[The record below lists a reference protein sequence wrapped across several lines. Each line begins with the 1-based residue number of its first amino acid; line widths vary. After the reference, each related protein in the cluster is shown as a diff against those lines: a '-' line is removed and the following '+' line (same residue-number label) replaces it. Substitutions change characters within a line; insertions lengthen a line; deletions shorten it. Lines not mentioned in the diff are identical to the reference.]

1 MRGLGVLLWALAAAG
16 APTLSGAQEGDPAR
30 WHQTL
35 SPHFDVQHE
44 AAFAPAGLTLAL
56 EKLHNRLR
64 LDLSMFA
71 PWMAKE
77 RIKLYVYAGQQTFL
91 RGRFKPPTW
100 SNGVAYYELR
110 TVVTYWGQGPKVYDV
125 LGHETTHLLFE
136 GWWGE
141 AGKTP
146 PVWLNEGL
154 AMLEE
159 TGEAEADKSDWQS
172 ALESIDP
179 AEFLPFD
186 RFTKIV
192 PTRDLK
198 GDKGRVTVWYA
209 QAYGTVRL
217 LYKSRQ
223 RMQFFNFCNQL
234 RDGKPLEDAL
244 WKVYRIRGTKGLEKE
259 FHASLKRRP
268 GTGARLAPEPSA
280 SAPPPKGGV
289 PRTLKQIGFGSGSFK
304 GLVPDSDAR

>member
-1 MRGLGVLLWALAAAG
+1 MGVYCGMRGLGLVLSAAAAWAG
-16 APTLSGAQEGDPAR
+16 DGDPAR

-35 SPHFDVQHE
+35 APHFDIQHE
-44 AAFAPAGLTLAL
+44 AAFAPQGVTLEL

-77 RIKLYVYAGQQTFL
+77 RVTLYVYAGQPSYL
-91 RGRFKPPTW
+91 RGRFKPPSW
-100 SNGVAYYELR
+100 SNGVAYSQLR
-110 TVVTYWGQGPKVYDV
+110 TVVTFWGQGPKVYQV

-136 GWWGE
+136 GWWAE
-141 AGKTP
+141 SGKAP

-159 TGEAEADKSDWQS
+159 TGEAGAAASDWQA
-172 ALESIDP
+172 ALENMDP
-179 AEFLPFD
+179 AEFMPFE
-186 RFTKIV
+186 RFMKVV
-192 PTRDLK
+192 PTKDLK
-198 GDKGRVTVWYA
+198 DDKARVTVWYT

-234 RDGKPLEDAL
+234 RDGNSVEAAL
-244 WKVYRIRGTKGLEKE
+244 WKVYRLRGFAGLEKE
-259 FHASLKRRP
+259 FRASLKNRP
-268 GTGARLAPEPSA
+268 GTGARPVPSA
-280 SAPPPKGGV
+280 SAAPPRGGT
-289 PRTLKQIGFGSGSFK
+289 PRTLKSVGFGSSSFK
-304 GLVPDSDAR
+304 GLVPDSEPR

>member
-1 MRGLGVLLWALAAAG
+1 MRGWGLLLLAVAA
-16 APTLSGAQEGDPAR
+16 SAQDGDPAR

-35 SPHFDVQHE
+35 SPHFDIQHE
-44 AAFAPAGLTLAL
+44 SAFSPAGLTLEL

-77 RIKLYVYAGQQTFL
+77 RITLNVYASQQSYL
-91 RGRFKPPTW
+91 RGRFKPPSW
-100 SNGVAYYELR
+100 SNGVAFAQLR
-110 TVVTYWGQGPKVYDV
+110 TVVTYWGQGAKGYSV

-136 GWWGE
+136 GWWAE
-141 AGKTP
+141 VGKTP

-159 TGEAEADKSDWQS
+159 TGEAGADKSDWQN
-172 ALESIDP
+172 ALENIDP
-179 AEFLPFD
+179 RDYIAFD
-186 RFTKIV
+186 RFVKIV

-198 GDKGRVTVWYA
+198 DDKERVTVWYT

-217 LYKSRQ
+217 LYKARQ

-234 RDGKPLEDAL
+234 RDGKSVEDAL
-244 WKVYRIRGTKGLEKE
+244 WKVYRLRGLKGLEKE
-259 FHASLKRRP
+259 FYASLKHRR
-268 GTGARLAPEPSA
+268 GTGRPSEPSA

-289 PRTLKQIGFGSGSFK
+289 PRTLKSVGFGSGGFK
-304 GLVPDSDAR
+304 GLVPESERR

>member
-1 MRGLGVLLWALAAAG
+1 MRGAALWLWAGVAV
-16 APTLSGAQEGDPAR
+16 AQGGDPPR

-44 AAFAPAGLTLAL
+44 AAFAPAGLTLEL
-56 EKLHNRLR
+56 ERLHNRLR

-77 RIKLYVYAGQQTFL
+77 RITLNVYAGQSSYL

-100 SNGVAYYELR
+100 SNGIAFAPLR
-110 TVVTYWGQGPKVYDV
+110 TVVTYWGQGPKVYQV

-136 GWWGE
+136 GWWAE

-159 TGEAEADKSDWQS
+159 TGEAGADTSDWQQ
-172 ALESIDP
+172 ALDNIDP
-179 AEFLPFD
+179 AEYTPFS
-186 RFTKIV
+186 RFVKVV

-198 GDKGRVTVWYA
+198 DDKGRVTVWYA

-223 RMQFFNFCNQL
+223 RMQFFNFCAQL
-234 RDGKPLEDAL
+234 RDGRPLDDAL
-244 WKVYRIRGTKGLEKE
+244 WRVYRIRGTGGLEKE
-259 FHASLKRRP
+259 FRAALKRRP
-268 GTGARLAPEPSA
+268 GTGARLEPAPSA
-280 SAPPPKGGV
+280 SVPPPKAGV
-289 PRTLKQIGFGSGSFK
+289 PRTLKSVGFGSQGFK
-304 GLVPDSDAR
+304 GLVPDSEPR